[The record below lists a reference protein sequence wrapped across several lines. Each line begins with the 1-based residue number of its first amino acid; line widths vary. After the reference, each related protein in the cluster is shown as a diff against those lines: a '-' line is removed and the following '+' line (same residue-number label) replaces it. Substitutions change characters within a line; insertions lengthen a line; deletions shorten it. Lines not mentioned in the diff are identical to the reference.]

1 MSALDVKDVKVEYNP
16 VLSVPVRLGPFT
28 DTHDLKFPAW
38 SRPVYA
44 AAAGH
49 MRDEKHRP

>member
-1 MSALDVKDVKVEYNP
+1 MSALDIKYVKVEYNP

-28 DTHDLKFPAW
+28 DTRDLKFPAW